1 MTRGAGWSLLGALAG
16 VAVAGCAGV
25 QATDSGAAPPLEA
38 ARGAA
43 PDRRPSYMAPDA
55 KKKSRLMYVGDW
67 ATNDVFVY
75 EYPSGDS
82 VGTLSGFDAPYGM
95 CVDKK
100 GDVYIA
106 NFYSGNVVE
115 YAHGGTNPLNTYTSV
130 GEPIGCSVDRKGDLA
145 VTSFNPG
152 EAIVF
157 AGGDPSRG
165 TTYSGPC
172 EFLWTMGYDD
182 KGNLVGIGEEAGST
196 IAACALLAGSS
207 SMITLSG
214 CCNGPI
220 EIDFPGGTMWDGKY
234 LVIGAQSINSK
245 FESGLIQATLSGTT
259 LTQRGFTK
267 LSDTCFG
274 SYADVVFPFI
284 VGKKNTPVNR
294 QQGKVAIGVNL
305 WCNDKGSS
313 GVSLWHYPAGGDPF
327 KTLEHMPAEPYG
339 AAVSLK

>member
-1 MTRGAGWSLLGALAG
+1 MAL
-16 VAVAGCAGV
+16 
-25 QATDSGAAPPLEA
+25 
-38 ARGAA
+38 
-43 PDRRPSYMAPDA
+43 DA
-55 KKKSRLMYVGDW
+55 KKKSKLIYVGDW

-100 GDVYIA
+100 GDMYIA

-115 YAHGGTNPLNTYTSV
+115 YAHGGTSPLKTYTSV
-130 GEPIGCSVDRKGDLA
+130 GEPIGCSVDAKGDLA
-145 VTSFNPG
+145 VTSYNPG

-165 TTYSGPC
+165 TTYSAPC
-172 EFLWTMGYDD
+172 EFLWTMAYDD
-182 KGNLVGIGEEAGST
+182 KGNLVGIGEEGGST

-207 SMITLSG
+207 SVITLSG

-220 EIDFPGGTMWDGKY
+220 EIDFPGGTTWDGKY
-234 LVIGAQSINSK
+234 LVIAGQSTNSK

-267 LSDTCFG
+267 LTGDCFNN
-274 SYADVVFPFI
+274 YADVANPFI

-294 QQGKVAIGVNL
+294 QQGKVVLGPNL
-305 WCNDKGSS
+305 WCNDQGSS

-327 KTLEHMPAEPYG
+327 KTLENMPAEPYG